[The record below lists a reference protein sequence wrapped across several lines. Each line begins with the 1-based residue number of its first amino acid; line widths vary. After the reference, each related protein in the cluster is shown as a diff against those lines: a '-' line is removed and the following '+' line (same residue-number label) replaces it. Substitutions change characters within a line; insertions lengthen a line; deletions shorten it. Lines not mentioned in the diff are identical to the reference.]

1 MKTKGMVIFLA
12 GVLLV
17 TTCCVHIS
25 RGIVKPD
32 SEAKNEVVVTNEL
45 RALLA
50 EKPRPKLVIR
60 VSNPPGNV
68 TEAEKFNTYINQI
81 EKELM
86 QSGFIVRDRA
96 LLENLLRSGNAD
108 YQTIGEKIDTD
119 IILDILSLQFEEPNR
134 FTSYMNVE
142 TRQKEHF
149 RFPDNY
155 VDCPAAKLECRLT
168 IVNKGQ
174 LGGMFTFSISRCDIQ
189 DLQFLVSVPQGLMR
203 WAENPGQQ
211 WFRSLLAPIDTEA
224 MRTYFVK
231 YLAQKLMAQLL
242 AGINGRMQQFADLY
256 LEERFDEGQAIL
268 TELLAKDPDNYQ
280 LYVSQALLDAH
291 RGDFAKA
298 ERQLESADLKAAS
311 KQQRTVIAYG
321 RARVYALKNE
331 PSPALNFLRKALA
344 GGLADMVAVRKIR
357 REPDLGTIAD
367 SAQFD
372 ELLAEYEPPPAE
384 N

>member
-1 MKTKGMVIFLA
+1 
-12 GVLLV
+12 VLVV
-17 TTCCVHIS
+17 TTCCVTIS
-25 RGIVKPD
+25 RGIVKPN

-50 EKPRPKLVIR
+50 DKPRPKLVIR

-86 QSGFIVRDRA
+86 QSGFTVRDRA

-134 FTSYMNVE
+134 FTSFMNVE
-142 TRQKEHF
+142 TKQKEYF

-174 LGGMFTFSISRCDIQ
+174 LGGMFTFYITRCDMQ
-189 DLQFLVSVPQGLMR
+189 DLEFQASVPQGLMK
-203 WAENPGQQ
+203 WAENSGRQ
-211 WFRSLLAPIDTEA
+211 WFRSLLAPIDTEQ

-242 AGINGRMQQFADLY
+242 AGINSRMQQFADLY
-256 LEERFDEGQAIL
+256 LEERFDEAQAIL
-268 TELLAKDPDNYQ
+268 TELLAKDPDNFL
-280 LYVSQALLDAH
+280 LYVGQALLDAH
-291 RGDFAKA
+291 RNDFAKA
-298 ERQLESADLKAAS
+298 ERQLETADLKAAS
-311 KQQRTVIAYG
+311 KQQRVMIAYG

-331 PSPALNFLRKALA
+331 QSLALNFLRKALV
-344 GGLADMVAVRKIR
+344 GGLAEMVRIRDIR
-357 REPDLGTIAD
+357 READLGTISG

-372 ELLAEYEPPPAE
+372 ELLAEYEAPPAE
-384 N
+384 NQE